1 MPKESADLQP
11 HLTPNRFWEFAALAH
26 EIRQPLTA
34 ILSNAQAAW
43 HLLAMD
49 TPDLLE
55 ARAALADII
64 AGARRTNEVI
74 RQLQA
79 FLTAGTLEQTCLNI
93 NDVIHETIGLVR
105 SDADAQHV
113 LITLTSLPISP
124 GSRRPHPVAA
134 SALEPGAQRLRG
146 HAAGGERS
154 RTLVVRTTSTTPGG
168 ITVAVQDSGLSID
181 ETSLARLFHPFFTT
195 KAGGMGLGLALSRS
209 IITAH
214 GGWIWATRHP
224 DRDSQC
230 RSPSQPSDQ
239 EKRVGKMRTTGGSM
253 DETAPTIFVV
263 DDDVNVRGA
272 LPASSARSGCRSKP
286 SRPPVSSWDAN
297 AQMARPASY
306 WMC

>member
-11 HLTPNRFWEFAALAH
+11 HLTSNHFWEFAALAH

-49 TPDLLE
+49 TPDLQE

-113 LITLTSLPISP
+113 LITLDLAADLPLLAGDRI
-124 GSRRPHPVAA
+124 
-134 SALEPGAQRLRG
+134 QLRQVLLNLVRNAFEAMQQVENG
-146 HAAGGERS
+146 S
-154 RTLVVRTTSTTPGG
+154 RTLVVCTTSTTPGG

-224 DRDSQC
+224 
-230 RSPSQPSDQ
+230 
-239 EKRVGKMRTTGGSM
+239 E
-253 DETAPTIFVV
+253 
-263 DDDVNVRGA
+263 RGLTMSFT
-272 LPASSARSGCRSKP
+272 LPA
-286 SRPPVSSWDAN
+286 V
-297 AQMARPASY
+297 
-306 WMC
+306 

>member
-1 MPKESADLQP
+1 MPKESADMQP
-11 HLTPNRFWEFAALAH
+11 HLTPNRFWEFAALVH

-43 HLLAMD
+43 HFLAMD
-49 TPDLLE
+49 TPDLPE

-113 LITLTSLPISP
+113 LIALDLATDLPLVSGDRIQL
-124 GSRRPHPVAA
+124 RQVLLNLVRNAFEAMHQVAD
-134 SALEPGAQRLRG
+134 
-146 HAAGGERS
+146 GG
-154 RTLVVRTTSTTPGG
+154 RTLVVRTTSTTTGG
-168 ITVAVQDSGLSID
+168 ITVAVQDHGLSIN
-181 ETSLARLFHPFFTT
+181 ETDLARLFHPFFTT

-214 GGWIWATRHP
+214 GGWIWATRN
-224 DRDSQC
+224 
-230 RSPSQPSDQ
+230 SDQ
-239 EKRVGKMRTTGGSM
+239 GLTVSFT
-253 DETAPTIFVV
+253 
-263 DDDVNVRGA
+263 
-272 LPASSARSGCRSKP
+272 LPA
-286 SRPPVSSWDAN
+286 V
-297 AQMARPASY
+297 
-306 WMC
+306 